1 MISGDAATGFD
12 ALAVRLEQKAKAIAE
27 AAARSSSLGARGDPL
42 RWRSARLL
50 WPLFTKG

>member
-1 MISGDAATGFD
+1 MISGDANTSFD
-12 ALAVRLEQKAKAIAE
+12 ALAARLEQKARAIAE
-27 AAARSSSLGARGDPL
+27 AAARSSSLGKSANPA